1 MTQVNEVTSILSNF
15 SVASEEMALI
25 ADRFKK
31 SSFEGGIPIKKLLL
45 ASELALEKSTSGSI
59 KAKYFM
65 EALNNILM

>member
-1 MTQVNEVTSILSNF
+1 VNEVTSILNNF

-25 ADRFKK
+25 SDKFKK

-45 ASELALEKSTSGSI
+45 ASELAIEKSSTGSI
-59 KAKYFM
+59 RAKYFM